1 MSDNRS
7 QRRRVN
13 SAGESSESGDSGI
26 YNERI
31 LILVFASMNW
41 DIRTLCRT
49 ASVNRKLRAVARR
62 ILWRELCVYRA
73 PHMITALTDGAP
85 SGRIG
90 GGWQAMAKLMFF
102 CNGCQSTRHFQVVE
116 PAPGHFVKTSRFSK
130 TSGRS
135 FLVKKCRSDLLYV
148 SDPCEHPTGNDDLGL
163 FRGVFWGFMKSRTR
177 ACLIRRRVE
186 LEEGA
191 KCPFCRARVW
201 SMTAAQLIP
210 KSAARRLGSMET
222 GLEYF
227 VCVNGHLYGACW
239 LVPLS
244 SDEEKDG
251 DGDDEDEDENS
262 SEEAERRFDGGDY
275 FHGGNQ
281 IMINGS
287 LNGLQYGLTA

>member
-7 QRRRVN
+7 QRRRV
-13 SAGESSESGDSGI
+13 GESSESGI

-41 DIRTLCRT
+41 DIRTLCQT

-73 PHMITALTDGAP
+73 PQMITALTDGSP

-102 CNGCQSTRHFQVVE
+102 CNGCQSTRHFQVRE
-116 PAPGHFVKTSRFSK
+116 SASGHFVKTSRFSK

-148 SDPCEHPTGNDDLGL
+148 SDPCEHPTGSDDLGL

-177 ACLIRRRVE
+177 ASLIRRRVE

-201 SMTAAQLIP
+201 SMTAARLIP

-244 SDEEKDG
+244 SDEGEEK
-251 DGDDEDEDENS
+251 DGDDEDEDEAEDS
-262 SEEAERRFDGGDY
+262 SEEADQRFDGGCY
-275 FHGGNQ
+275 FRRGNQ
-281 IMINGS
+281 IVINGC
-287 LNGLQYGLTA
+287 LNYGLTS

>member
-7 QRRRVN
+7 QRRRV
-13 SAGESSESGDSGI
+13 GESSESEDSGI

-41 DIRTLCRT
+41 DIPTLCRT

-73 PHMITALTDGAP
+73 PQMIKALTDG
-85 SGRIG
+85 GRIG

-102 CNGCQSTRHFQVVE
+102 CNGCQSTRHFQVCRPE
-116 PAPGHFVKTSRFSK
+116 AGHFVKTSRFSK

-135 FLVKKCRSDLLYV
+135 FLVKKCTSDLLYV
-148 SDPCEHPTGNDDLGL
+148 SDPCEHSTGSDDLGL

-177 ACLIRRRVE
+177 ASLIRRRVE

-201 SMTAAQLIP
+201 SMTAARLIP
-210 KSAARRLGSMET
+210 KSAARRLGSMES

-244 SDEEKDG
+244 SD
-251 DGDDEDEDENS
+251 DEGE
-262 SEEAERRFDGGDY
+262 SEEADRRFDDGGGGY
-275 FHGGNQ
+275 FHRENQ
-281 IMINGS
+281 IVINGS
-287 LNGLQYGLTA
+287 LNYGLTS